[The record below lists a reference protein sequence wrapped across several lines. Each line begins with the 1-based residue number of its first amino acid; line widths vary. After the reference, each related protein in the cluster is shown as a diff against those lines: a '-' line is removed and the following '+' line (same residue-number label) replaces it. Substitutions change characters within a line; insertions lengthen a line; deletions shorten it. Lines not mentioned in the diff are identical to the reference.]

1 MMRCLPS
8 LLLLKLQFVGLLALP
23 LAAAPTAEVL
33 EGLVVRVAD
42 GDTLDVLD
50 AGRRTLRVRM
60 LGIDAPEGG
69 QAYGKVAR
77 QVLKDR
83 VIQRRVT
90 VRVQERDRYGRLVG
104 KVLLE
109 GVDLNLELVRE
120 GMAWHYEHYAK
131 DQFPGDAAAY
141 ASAQREAR
149 AARRGLWNQPGPQAP
164 WEWRRA
170 HPRN

>member
-1 MMRCLPS
+1 MRTFLN
-8 LLLLKLQFVGLLALP
+8 LLLAGLLALP
-23 LAAAPTAEVL
+23 VPAAPVAETL

-50 AGRRTLRVRM
+50 AGHHTLRVRL

-83 VIQRRVT
+83 VIQRHVT
-90 VRVQERDRYGRLVG
+90 VRVQDRDRYGRLVG

-109 GVDLNLELVRE
+109 GADLNLELVKE
-120 GMAWHYEHYAK
+120 GMAWHYAHYAK
-131 DQFPGDAAAY
+131 DQFPGDAATY
-141 ASAQREAR
+141 ATAQREAR
-149 AARRGLWNQPGPQAP
+149 AAHRGLWSQPDPEAP